1 MSESRLTG
9 AFPPLEPTTSLPD
22 SLTQRQQRKVAKALA
37 PVIAGTEDQVLSA
50 ISELLVRTGADE
62 IMSTASTFDTTALY
76 TSDARLAAAVAAT
89 L

>member
-1 MSESRLTG
+1 M
-9 AFPPLEPTTSLPD
+9 
-22 SLTQRQQRKVAKALA
+22 
-37 PVIAGTEDQVLSA
+37 IAGTEDQVLSA

-76 TSDARLAAAVAAT
+76 TSDVRLAAAVAAT